1 MTMKEVQGPAGPPWE
16 QPLNGRLDKLVVE
29 SEILAGNPLGDPT
42 RRPLYVYASPGVVDG
57 TAAEV
62 ASIYV
67 IQGFS
72 GQLDMWLGR
81 SSFEPTVIERF
92 DAMFSEPDSDCPDA
106 VLVFVDAWT
115 SVGGSQ
121 FINSVAT
128 GNYLDYICDEIVP
141 FVDDHYPTAGSP
153 GRRGIAGKSSGGYG
167 AMVLPMLRPDVFGA
181 LASHAGDAL
190 FEVCYLPDFAKA
202 TRSLRDNYDGSI
214 DKFLREFEARETL
227 NWGLHGDLI
236 NVYGMAAA
244 YSPDP
249 DRPGKVLLP
258 FDPSTGRLD
267 EDVWAL
273 WLEHDPVRMAPA
285 HAQALRGLRR
295 IYLDAGR
302 SDEYFLDLG
311 AQAFSAEL
319 DKLGVAH
326 TLELFDGRHGGISY
340 RYPAAIRQL
349 LQAL

>member
-1 MTMKEVQGPAGPPWE
+1 MTMKEVQGLAGAPWE
-16 QPLNGRLDKLVVE
+16 KPLAGRLDKLVVE

-42 RRPLYVYASPGVVDG
+42 RRPLYVYASPGVVNG
-57 TAAEV
+57 TATDV
-62 ASIYV
+62 GSIYV

-81 SSFEPTVIERF
+81 TAFEPTVIERF
-92 DAMFSEPDSDCPDA
+92 DAMFSDRERECPDG

-115 SVGGSQ
+115 SLGGSQ
-121 FINSVAT
+121 FINSGAT
-128 GNYLDYICDEIVP
+128 GDYADYICDEIVP
-141 FVDDHYPTAGSP
+141 FVDDRYQTASSP
-153 GRRGIAGKSSGGYG
+153 AHRGIAGKSSGGYG
-167 AMVLPMLRPDVFGA
+167 AMVLPMLRPDLFGA

-190 FEVCYLPDFAKA
+190 FEVCYLPEFGRAA
-202 TRSLRDNYDGSI
+202 RSLRDNFGGSI
-214 DKFLREFEARETL
+214 DNFKREFATLETL
-227 NWGLHGDLI
+227 NWDRHGELI
-236 NVYGMAAA
+236 NLYGMAAA

-249 DRPGKVLLP
+249 DRPGEVLLP

-273 WLEHDPVRMAPA
+273 WLEHDPVRMAPR

-311 AQAFSAEL
+311 AQAFAAEL
-319 DKLGVAH
+319 EKLGVAH

-340 RYPAAIRQL
+340 RYPAAICEL
-349 LQAL
+349 LRVI